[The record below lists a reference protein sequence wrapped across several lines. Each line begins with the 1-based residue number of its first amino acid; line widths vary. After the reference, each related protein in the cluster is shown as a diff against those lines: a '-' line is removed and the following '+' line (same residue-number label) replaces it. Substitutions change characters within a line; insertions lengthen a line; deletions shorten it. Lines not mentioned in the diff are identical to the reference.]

1 MVTATSALGQ
11 SGKSATK
18 DSTLEYASTTSGSPR
33 TESSESNANEK
44 RKKSSRHKQRRVR
57 QCYSCQL
64 PCLRTDRS
72 LIRALG
78 QVYHYDCFTCKDCH
92 VLVADKFYALNTS
105 RDASNFKIVC
115 EEHYRAQVDGGGTA
129 LCQRCQQP
137 MKAANTIN
145 NNNENANKTNPQLCQ
160 QCQNTNKC
168 SECSQ
173 YSLNSE
179 DICYEFEDR
188 VYCLLHFSDI
198 PEIQCSGCNQA
209 ILEKFVEHKHFPGKK
224 WHPECYM
231 IFKFWHVRL
240 ADTLHIN
247 DGSMK
252 LTTLQLKLHQSTM
265 ERKANRIW
273 VDLSSF
279 EESSA
284 ACISDMLL
292 LVAAG
297 AYMEGFRMASQ
308 FVMHLAVLYNALDD
322 IQQKSTRNGKVLPCS
337 KESKTVCDQVI
348 RFFYLLAQS
357 DDKKMDNNRGAT
369 QELLSLVTSLAQ
381 NFKTL
386 IRIGLTGALHLERDC
401 PSSNAIPEFLN
412 NLLELERKRV
422 WVGGRYWFKED
433 PFLSV
438 LGSSA
443 NHDKASL
450 YTKQHQDIL
459 WDQCHSCQQLI
470 DEDCYQ
476 YENRFRWHPSCFVC
490 SQCRHVFTNL
500 ITVQFSANS
509 ASGSHVLLCSQ
520 CSTSPVTGQQNYH
533 GTVYPLFTYM
543 TQLQHYLYILKLVLA
558 RLYHVMNSS
567 ETHSDRQLDIYDQQ
581 NSSNKTIMSYNST
594 TLPSSATIPFTISN
608 HSNHQPTLQQEQ
620 KPLRRRSIIGSIN
633 FGNIKRVKGADLDRI
648 NDSTNNGNT
657 SSIKISANEPKN
669 TYHHRSLILEKSS
682 STSTQQ
688 RQTRHSTI
696 LSPSTPQPSSTTSE
710 TGKHGLVS
718 VTRRLSANTR
728 QRFGSLR
735 NPVNQKQS
743 TKSPQLQHKQQC
755 TYDEDLRGTVAP
767 STPPIS
773 KISVNK
779 PSVSARSANSVNL
792 YEHLLQLSP
801 NQYLLVSY
809 IAAKSINSI
818 LPDMYSLNEWMQF
831 VDLQKPTLWNKLKT
845 RIRTPQSPS
854 TDRHHSP
861 KVFGAPLSLLSST
874 TYYHDQQPKN
884 EAVDL
889 KMYIWTNNLYGIK
902 HGEERNHA
910 VIQEINTCFKSIHC
924 KVPIFIQHCL
934 LVLLQRDLS
943 VEGIF
948 RKNGNIR
955 ELRRLENV
963 IDNDTSGDSTAM
975 FELLTKQT
983 SIQLAALLMRYLRE
997 LPEPLLTYRLYPVF
1011 VAAAGL
1017 ENEEKIKSALHL
1029 ACCMLPK
1036 ENRDTMQVI
1045 FHFLHH
1051 VSTFKSSNKMDI
1063 CNLASIMAPSF
1074 LHNRTTSYQHQ
1085 ETATSISNSRSIITD
1100 RIPNKE
1106 IDIVKK
1112 LIKYH
1117 DQLGKTPDDMLSS
1130 VSDHEMVEW
1139 LTSIDSKHFLKY
1151 YDGTTRQGTTRP
1163 ASTSLSPTTH
1173 RPNHFSA
1180 VALYDE
1186 PYSSINTSISA
1197 TTPSNNFMN
1206 KRPTS
1211 LGIKEHHLSTSNH
1224 YQLPM

>member
-1 MVTATSALGQ
+1 MDTAISALGQ

-18 DSTLEYASTTSGSPR
+18 DSTLENASTTSGSPR
-33 TESSESNANEK
+33 TESSGSNANEK
-44 RKKSSRHKQRRVR
+44 KKKSSRYQQRRAR

-78 QVYHYDCFTCKDCH
+78 QVYHYDCFTCKDCN
-92 VLVADKFYALNTS
+92 VLVAEKFYALNTS
-105 RDASNFKIVC
+105 RDTSNFKIVC
-115 EEHYRAQVDGGGTA
+115 EEHYRAQVGGGDTTI
-129 LCQRCQQP
+129 CQRCQQP
-137 MKAANTIN
+137 MKSANAIN
-145 NNNENANKTNPQLCQ
+145 NSNEIVKKTNPQFCQ

-168 SECSQ
+168 PGCSQ
-173 YSLNSE
+173 HSLNSE
-179 DICYEFEDR
+179 DVCYEFEDR

-209 ILEKFVEHKHFPGKK
+209 ILEKYVEHKLFPGKK

-231 IFKFWHVRL
+231 IFKFWNVRL

-247 DGSMK
+247 TGSME
-252 LTTLQLKLHQSTM
+252 LTALQLKLQQATM

-297 AYMEGFRMASQ
+297 VYMEGFRMASQ

-322 IQQKSTRNGKVLPCS
+322 IQQKSTRYGKVLPCR

-357 DDKKMDNNRGAT
+357 DGKKMDNNRGVT

-433 PFLSV
+433 PFLGV
-438 LGSSA
+438 LDSSSK
-443 NHDKASL
+443 HDNTPL
-450 YTKQHQDIL
+450 LTNQHQDIL
-459 WDQCHSCQQLI
+459 WDQCYSCQQLI

-490 SQCRHVFTNL
+490 SQCRNVFTNL
-500 ITVQFSANS
+500 STVQFSANS

-520 CSTSPVTGQQNYH
+520 CSTSTVTCQQNYQGAAH
-533 GTVYPLFTYM
+533 PLFIHM

-567 ETHSDRQLDIYDQQ
+567 EIHRDKHLEIYGQQ
-581 NSSNKTIMSYNST
+581 NSSNKTIMSYSSAT
-594 TLPSSATIPFTISN
+594 PPSSAAIPFMKNNNS
-608 HSNHQPTLQQEQ
+608 HHQSALQQEQ
-620 KPLRRRSIIGSIN
+620 KPLRRRSILGLVN
-633 FGNIKRVKGADLDRI
+633 FGHIKRVKGDDVDRS
-648 NDSTNNGNT
+648 NASTNNGNP
-657 SSIKISANEPKN
+657 SSIKSSINAPKN
-669 TYHHRSLILEKSS
+669 TYHHRSLIMEKSS

-688 RQTRHSTI
+688 QQVRHNTI
-696 LSPSTPQPSSTTSE
+696 ISPSPPQPLSTTSE
-710 TGKHGLVS
+710 TGRHGLIS
-718 VTRRLSANTR
+718 VTRRLSTNTR
-728 QRFGSLR
+728 QRLGSLR
-735 NPVNQKQS
+735 NSINQKGS
-743 TKSPQLQHKQQC
+743 AESHQLQHKQQC
-755 TYDEDLRGTVAP
+755 TNDEDLLET
-767 STPPIS
+767 TPLDVLPIS

-779 PSVSARSANSVNL
+779 PSASARSPNSVNL

-801 NQYLLVSY
+801 NQYLLVNY

-818 LPDMYSLNEWMQF
+818 LPDMYSLEEWMQF
-831 VDLQKPTLWNKLKT
+831 VDLQKPTLWGKIKT
-845 RIRTPQSPS
+845 RIRTSQSPS
-854 TDRHHSP
+854 TDHHPSS
-861 KVFGAPLSLLSST
+861 KIFGAPLSHLSST
-874 TYYHDQQPKN
+874 TYYRDQQPKN
-884 EAVDL
+884 QAVDL
-889 KMYIWTNNLYGIK
+889 KMYTGTDNLDGTK
-902 HGEERNHA
+902 QRRERNH
-910 VIQEINTCFKSIHC
+910 VTIQEINTCFKSIHC

-955 ELRRLENV
+955 ELRRLENI
-963 IDNDTSGDSTAM
+963 IDNDTSDDYTAM
-975 FELLTKQT
+975 FVLLDKQT

-1011 VAAAGL
+1011 LAAAGL
-1017 ENEEKIKSALHL
+1017 ESEEKIKSALHL

-1051 VSTFKSSNKMDI
+1051 VSTFKSANKMDI
-1063 CNLASIMAPSF
+1063 YNLASIMAPSF
-1074 LHNRTTSYQHQ
+1074 LHNRTTSYRHQ
-1085 ETATSISNSRSIITD
+1085 ESTTAILNSKSIVTD
-1100 RIPNKE
+1100 RIPTKE
-1106 IDIVKK
+1106 IDVVKK

-1117 DQLGKTPDDMLSS
+1117 KQLGKTPDNMLSL
-1130 VSDHEMVEW
+1130 VSNHQMVEW

-1151 YDGTTRQGTTRP
+1151 HDDAATRQGTTKP
-1163 ASTSLSPTTH
+1163 ESSSLSPTTQ
-1173 RPNHFSA
+1173 RPNNFFAAFLS
-1180 VALYDE
+1180 DE
-1186 PYSSINTSISA
+1186 TSP
-1197 TTPSNNFMN
+1197 TTPSSNFTN
-1206 KRPTS
+1206 KRRAS
-1211 LGIKEHHLSTSNH
+1211 LGLNQHHLSTSN
-1224 YQLPM
+1224 YYPLPI